1 MDALYPNFYSL
12 TSVTSEPLDPR
23 VRRRSLIWS
32 MNNTT
37 ITTTTTTTVTTT
49 APINT
54 INTTNNDT
62 TIITSSNNNNSVND
76 ITISSNVILPKTF
89 NDNIVIVPT
98 NIPNYDC
105 SQNVQSKNNTGLMI
119 RRRSV
124 SSNPFNRNSSLLL
137 LCNTND
143 QFIHR
148 NNNINNQSPNST
160 PPSSP
165 RLFTDSHLLTRN
177 STLTTFPQPILSDL
191 STVSFNNSIKHQ
203 RRDHSKMSTIA
214 CNNNNNNTLSPLGSR
229 KIVHQPIQS
238 IANEKF
244 NHPMTSIRMTRN
256 HDQMIQDRSYLM
268 KDEDYSLHQ
277 QYKQSCE
284 HHKQIENDRL
294 VNDHRNT
301 YSTPVYSINSN
312 LSIQSA
318 ISLQSLDQL
327 KSINQPNQTYSIGN
341 HLVTTREC
349 SVTEINNNTLQYCY
363 YQVPFSEC
371 QHQYSSAFQRSD
383 SFTMTSTSSSLLPT
397 KTTTALPIGN
407 VTFNSIT
414 SPIQSN
420 TLHKNRIRPI
430 ERRRYTQ
437 YGITYQHHN
446 NNNNELENEMI
457 RLKQQQQQ
465 QQYTTIPQMLSR
477 SSQLSKTHS
486 NVHEQNGICSAY
498 PSIITDLH
506 MNNNRDLP
514 MLSNIRRQKP
524 VNSRRVC
531 L

>member
-1 MDALYPNFYSL
+1 
-12 TSVTSEPLDPR
+12 
-23 VRRRSLIWS
+23 
-32 MNNTT
+32 
-37 ITTTTTTTVTTT
+37 
-49 APINT
+49 
-54 INTTNNDT
+54 
-62 TIITSSNNNNSVND
+62 
-76 ITISSNVILPKTF
+76 
-89 NDNIVIVPT
+89 
-98 NIPNYDC
+98 
-105 SQNVQSKNNTGLMI
+105 MI

-148 NNNINNQSPNST
+148 NNINNQSPNLT

-165 RLFTDSHLLTRN
+165 QLFIDNHLSTRHT
-177 STLTTFPQPILSDL
+177 TLTTFPQPILSDL
-191 STVSFNNSIKHQ
+191 STISSNNSIKHQ
-203 RRDHSKMSTIA
+203 RRNHSKISTIA
-214 CNNNNNNTLSPLGSR
+214 CNNDNNNTLSPLR
-229 KIVHQPIQS
+229 NRRIIHQPIQS
-238 IANEKF
+238 ITNEIF
-244 NHPMTSIRMTRN
+244 NYPMTSISMNRNLYHSN
-256 HDQMIQDRSYLM
+256 HDQIIQERSYIN
-268 KDEDYSLHQ
+268 KDEDYSLNQ

-284 HHKQIENDRL
+284 HHKQIENNQL
-294 VNDHRNT
+294 INNQLINNHRNT

-318 ISLQSLDQL
+318 ISLQSLNQL
-327 KSINQPNQTYSIGN
+327 NSINQPNQNYSTGN
-341 HLVTTREC
+341 HLVTTREY
-349 SVTEINNNTLQYCY
+349 SVTEINNNSLQHCY
-363 YQVPFSEC
+363 YQVPLSEC

-383 SFTMTSTSSSLLPT
+383 SFTKTSSSLLLT
-397 KTTTALPIGN
+397 TTTTTALPIGN

-437 YGITYQHHN
+437 SGITYQHH
-446 NNNNELENEMI
+446 NNNELENEMI

-465 QQYTTIPQMLSR
+465 YTIIPQMLKR

-486 NVHEQNGICSAY
+486 NVHEQNGICLTY

-506 MNNNRDLP
+506 GDNNRDLP
-514 MLSNIRRQKP
+514 ILSNIRRQKP